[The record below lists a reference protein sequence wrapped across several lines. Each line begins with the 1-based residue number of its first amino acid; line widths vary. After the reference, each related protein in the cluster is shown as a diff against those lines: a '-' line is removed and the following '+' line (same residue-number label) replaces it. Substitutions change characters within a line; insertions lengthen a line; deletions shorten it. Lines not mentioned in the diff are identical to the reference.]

1 MSNQQRPKDET
12 GVRSRRSLVRTL
24 GGVGAALVGGVGSG
38 VAGGIG
44 ADRYDRTSGN
54 GSGDGIADELKRS
67 AAFHERLADRFGA
80 DSFEGL
86 EVGRRDFLVDVRY
99 VGDATVDDSVKR
111 DLEALFR
118 DNGIYMQWLDHPN
131 RIGERRFLEA
141 YGNDVYSILWARE
154 SFYVR
159 EVEDDLKDVAFQ
171 LIVVPGR
178 REPPH
183 EGRVYSHLS
192 DNLRDRWN
200 DGWVNGMNAG
210 NRAVVGHRESPRE
223 QLRLALHEI
232 AHLVLCHDDDPAN
245 SGEMGTQ
252 QRLDLTDTEWAAL
265 RNGLDAVRDTTG
277 YDVAFRR
284 CSWSEYAPL

>member
-1 MSNQQRPKDET
+1 MSDQPRPEEET
-12 GVRSRRSLVRTL
+12 GVRSRRSLVYTL
-24 GGVGAALVGGVGSG
+24 GGVGAALFGGVGSA

-44 ADRYDRTSGN
+44 AHRYDRVSGN
-54 GSGDGIADELKRS
+54 DGGDGIPDELKRS
-67 AAFHERLADRFGA
+67 AAFHDRLADRFGA

-99 VGDATVDDSVKR
+99 VGDATVDESVKR
-111 DLEALFR
+111 NLETLFR
-118 DNGIYMQWLDHPN
+118 DNGIYLQWLDHPN
-131 RIGERRFLEA
+131 LIAEQRFLEE
-141 YGNDVYSILWARE
+141 YGNDAYSILWARR
-154 SFYVR
+154 SFYAR
-159 EVEDDLKDVAFQ
+159 EVEADLKDVAFQ

-232 AHLVLCHDDDPAN
+232 SHLVLCHDDDPAN
-245 SGEMGTQ
+245 TGVMGTQ
-252 QRLDLTDTEWAAL
+252 QRLDLTDAEWAAL

-284 CSWSEYAPL
+284 CSWSAYAPL